1 MPQLSGDEV
10 LASIRDRGLDYRV
23 AMVTAIPPDFDTLE
37 VPFDDVTTRE
47 EFRTALGR
55 LLAAAAGNG
64 VDPRGNWVYRT
75 RTGRSPS
82 RKR

>member
-1 MPQLSGDEV
+1 VPTEIV
-10 LASIRDRGLDYRV
+10 
-23 AMVTAIPPDFDTLE
+23 PDVF
-37 VPFDDVTTRE
+37 DVTTRE

-64 VDPRGNWVYRT
+64 VDPRGNWVYCT